1 MIKMIFNHMKAKIIV
16 CIIHINVVFY
26 FVLSVVCLT
35 LKEEVGFIIEIC
47 TVLAFRHY
55 NTT

>member
-1 MIKMIFNHMKAKIIV
+1 MIFNHMKAKIIV